1 MEPMLSHADYAV
13 SHLAESVCFLLHT
26 YKGNWGLCHW
36 ALNHWGTWALGHWG
50 IGGRVRTQERGQCQ
64 EKGHGTVQ
72 Y

>member
-50 IGGRVRTQERGQCQ
+50 QGQDSGKRAVSGERARDRAL
-64 EKGHGTVQ
+64 Q